1 MNGKILPF
9 LNLAP
14 SWNATP
20 LDIPLMKNSIAPLSR
35 SIRAPITSPA
45 FGKS

>member
-1 MNGKILPF
+1 MILPF

-14 SWNATP
+14 SWKATP
-20 LDIPLMKNSIAPLSR
+20 FEIPLIKNSIAPVSR
-35 SIRAPITSPA
+35 SIRVPTTSPA